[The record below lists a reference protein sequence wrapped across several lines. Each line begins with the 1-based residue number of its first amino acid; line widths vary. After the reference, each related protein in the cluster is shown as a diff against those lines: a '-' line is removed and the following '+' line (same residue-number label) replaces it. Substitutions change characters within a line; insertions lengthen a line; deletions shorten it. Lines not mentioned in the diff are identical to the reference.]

1 MKRLIIDTDPG
12 VDDAHAILLALAH
25 PDVQVEA
32 LTTVSGNASIDLTT
46 ANALKI
52 LDVAEKEIPVFR
64 GCDRPLVNTPAY
76 AAYVHGEDGLGDC
89 GISVSK
95 QKPQTEHAVQALV
108 RLANANPGELT
119 LVAIGP
125 LTNLA
130 VALRLDPELPNKFK
144 RLVIMGGA
152 IYSKGN
158 AGSLTAEFNIHTDP
172 EAAHIVFSSW
182 PMLTLL
188 SWETTLA
195 HTFRRDVL
203 DQFFNLGTSRAKF
216 FHDTNQK
223 ILGFIKE
230 RWDQDMLFA
239 PDGLAMAAAIE
250 PSIVTKSETKYVAIE
265 LHGSLTR
272 GQTVVDW
279 SNTTKKEA
287 NTEIIHA
294 VDQERF
300 IQLMENGLK

>member
-12 VDDAHAILLALAH
+12 VDDAHAILLTLAH

-32 LTTVSGNASIDLTT
+32 ITTVNGNVNIDLTT
-46 ANALKI
+46 SNALKI
-52 LDVAEKEIPVFR
+52 LDAAGKDIPVYR
-64 GCDRPLVNTPAY
+64 GCDRPLVNRHVH

-89 GISVSK
+89 NIPSSK
-95 QKPQTEHAVQALV
+95 RPVQSEHAVHALV
-108 RLANANPGELT
+108 RLANENLGELT

-130 VALRLDPELPNKFK
+130 VALSLDPDLPQKFK

-152 IYSKGN
+152 IYGRGN
-158 AGSLTAEFNIHTDP
+158 TETVTSEFNIHTDP
-172 EAAHIVFSSW
+172 EAAHIVFSAW

-195 HTFRRDVL
+195 HAFTRDVL
-203 DQFFNLGTSRAKF
+203 DRFFNLGSPRAKF

-223 ILGFIKE
+223 MLSFVQTRLG
-230 RWDQDMLFA
+230 QNVLFA
-239 PDGLAMAAAIE
+239 PDGLALAAAVE
-250 PSIVTKSETKYVAIE
+250 PEIVTKAETRYVSIE
-265 LHGSLTR
+265 LHGAQTR

-279 SNTTKKEA
+279 YGRTQQTP
-287 NTEIIHA
+287 NTEIILE
-294 VDQERF
+294 VDQQRF

>member
-25 PDVQVEA
+25 PDVRVEA
-32 LTTVSGNASIDLTT
+32 ITTVNGNVSVDLTT

-52 LDVAEKEIPVFR
+52 LDVAEKEVPVYR
-64 GCDRPLVNTPAY
+64 GCARPLINHPEHAT
-76 AAYVHGEDGLGDC
+76 YVHGFDGLGDC
-89 GISVSK
+89 GIPPSQK
-95 QKPQTEHAVQALV
+95 QVRSEHAVQALI
-108 RLANANPGELT
+108 RLANQDPGELI

-130 VALRLDPELPNKFK
+130 VALNLDPDLPAKFK
-144 RLVIMGGA
+144 QLIVMGGA

-158 AGSLTAEFNIHTDP
+158 AGSLTAEFNVHTDP
-172 EAAHIVFSSW
+172 EAAHIVFSAW

-195 HTFRRDVL
+195 HVFNRDAL
-203 DQFFNLGTSRAKF
+203 DRLFNLGTPRAKF

-230 RWDQDMLFA
+230 RYAQEMLFA
-239 PDGLAMAAAIE
+239 PDGLALAAAIE
-250 PSIVTKSETKYVAIE
+250 PDIVTRSELKHVSIE

-279 SNTTKKEA
+279 ANSTRQQP
-287 NTEIIHA
+287 NTEIIHE
-294 VDQERF
+294 VNQERF
-300 IQLMENGLK
+300 MQLMEDGLQ

>member
-32 LTTVSGNASIDLTT
+32 ITTVNGNVNLDFTT

-52 LDVAEKEIPVFR
+52 LDAADRDVPVYR
-64 GCDRPLVNTPAY
+64 GCDRPLINRSVHAVH
-76 AAYVHGEDGLGDC
+76 VHGEDGLGDC
-89 GISVSK
+89 NIPASK
-95 QKPQTEHAVQALV
+95 KSTQSEHAVHALV
-108 RLANANPGELT
+108 RMANENPGEIT
-119 LVAIGP
+119 LAAIGP

-130 VALRLDPELPNKFK
+130 VALSIDPDLPRKIK

-152 IYSKGN
+152 IYARGN
-158 AGSLTAEFNIHTDP
+158 TETVTSEFNIHTDP
-172 EAAHIVFSSW
+172 EAAHMVFVAW
-182 PMLTLL
+182 NMITLL

-195 HTFRRDVL
+195 HVFTRETL
-203 DQFFNLGTSRAKF
+203 DRFFNLGTPRAKF

-223 ILGFIKE
+223 TLSFIKN
-230 RWDQDMLFA
+230 RLGQDILFA
-239 PDGLAMAAAIE
+239 PDGLALAAAVE
-250 PSIVTKSETKYVAIE
+250 PEIVTKAEKRYVSVE
-265 LHGSLTR
+265 LHGSQTR

-279 SNTTKKEA
+279 YGSTGKTP
-287 NTEIIHA
+287 NTEIILE
-294 VDQERF
+294 VDEQRF

>member
-32 LTTVSGNASIDLTT
+32 ITSVNGNVDIGLTT

-52 LDVAEKEIPVFR
+52 LDVAEKNIPVYR
-64 GCDRPLVNTPAY
+64 GCDRPLINSPEHAT
-76 AAYVHGEDGLGDC
+76 YVHGVDGLGDC
-89 GISVSK
+89 GIPISK
-95 QKPQTEHAVQALV
+95 KQAQPEHAVHALV
-108 RLANANPGELT
+108 RLANENPGELT

-130 VALRLDPELPNKFK
+130 VALSIDPSLPAKFK
-144 RLVIMGGA
+144 QLVIMGGA

-195 HTFRRDVL
+195 HVFTREVL
-203 DQFFNLGTSRAKF
+203 ERFFNLGTPRAKF

-230 RWDQDMLFA
+230 RLGQDMLFA
-239 PDGLAMAAAIE
+239 PDGLALAAAIE
-250 PSIVTKSETKYVAIE
+250 PSIVTRSEKKYVSIE
-265 LHGSLTR
+265 LHGSQTR

-279 SNTTKKEA
+279 FGITRKLP
-287 NTEIIHA
+287 NTEIIHE
-294 VDQERF
+294 VDQECF
-300 IQLMENGLK
+300 IQLMENGLR

>member
-32 LTTVSGNASIDLTT
+32 ITTVSGNVSIDLTT

-52 LDVAEKEIPVFR
+52 LDVAEKELPVYR
-64 GCDRPLVNTPAY
+64 GCDRPLINSPQY
-76 AAYVHGEDGLGDC
+76 AAFVHGEDGLGDC
-89 GISVSK
+89 GIPLSK
-95 QKPQTEHAVQALV
+95 KRACPEHAVHALV
-108 RLANANPGELT
+108 RLANENPGEFT

-130 VALRLDPELPNKFK
+130 VALRLDPDLPGKFK
-144 RLVIMGGA
+144 GLVIMGGA
-152 IYSKGN
+152 IYSRGN

-172 EAAHIVFSSW
+172 EAADIVFSSW

-188 SWETTLA
+188 SWETTLG
-195 HTFRRDVL
+195 HVFTRDVL
-203 DQFFNLGTSRAKF
+203 DRFFNLGTPRAQF

-223 ILGFIKE
+223 ILSFIHDHLE
-230 RWDQDMLFA
+230 QDMLFA
-239 PDGLAMAAAIE
+239 PDGLAMAAAVE
-250 PSIVTKSETKYVAIE
+250 PGIVTRSEKKYVTIE
-265 LHGSLTR
+265 LHGAHTR

-279 SNTTKKEA
+279 SNATKKEP
-287 NTEIIHA
+287 NTEIIHE
-294 VDQERF
+294 VDRERF

>member
-32 LTTVSGNASIDLTT
+32 ITTVSGNVSIDLTT

-52 LDVAEKEIPVFR
+52 LEVAEKDIPVYR
-64 GCDRPLVNTPAY
+64 GCERPLINAPQY
-76 AAYVHGEDGLGDC
+76 AAYVHGDDGLGDC
-89 GISVSK
+89 GIPASK
-95 QKPQTEHAVQALV
+95 KQPQPEHAVQALV
-108 RLANANPGELT
+108 RLANENPGELT

-130 VALRLDPELPNKFK
+130 VALRLDPNLPVKFK
-144 RLVIMGGA
+144 ELVIMGGA

-172 EAAHIVFSSW
+172 EAAHMVFSSW
-182 PMLTLL
+182 PMLILL

-195 HTFRRDVL
+195 HIFTRDVL
-203 DQFFNLGTSRAKF
+203 DRFFSLGTPRAGF

-230 RWDQDMLFA
+230 RWNQDMLFA

-250 PSIVTKSETKYVAIE
+250 PGLITSSEKKYVTIE
-265 LHGSLTR
+265 LHGAHTR

-279 SNTTKKEA
+279 FNTTRKQP

-294 VDQERF
+294 VDQQRF
-300 IQLMENGLK
+300 VQLMENGLK

>member
-32 LTTVSGNASIDLTT
+32 ITTVSGNVSIDLTT
-46 ANALKI
+46 TNALKI
-52 LDVAEKEIPVFR
+52 LDVAEKDIPVYR
-64 GCDRPLVNTPAY
+64 GCDRPLIKTPEY
-76 AAYVHGEDGLGDC
+76 AAYVHGADGLGDC
-89 GISVSK
+89 GIPASK
-95 QKPQTEHAVQALV
+95 RQVQTEHAVHALV
-108 RLANANPGELT
+108 RLANENPGELT

-130 VALRLDPELPNKFK
+130 VALALILSYLTKFK
-144 RLVIMGGA
+144 QLVIMGGA

-182 PMLTLL
+182 PMLSLL

-195 HTFRRDVL
+195 HVFTRQVL
-203 DQFFNLGTSRAKF
+203 NRFFNMGTPRARF

-223 ILGFIKE
+223 ILGFIKD
-230 RWDQDMLFA
+230 RLGQDMLFA
-239 PDGLAMAAAIE
+239 PDGLAVAAAIE
-250 PSIVTKSETKYVAIE
+250 PSIVTRSDRKHVSIE

-279 SNTTKKEA
+279 SNTTGKQP
-287 NTEIIHA
+287 NTEIIHE
-294 VDQERF
+294 VDQARF